1 MSQVPRMKNE
11 FTTAQYGKFLIET
24 IQTFRAAVYNIAAGV
39 IVADRDGK
47 FLIRNDAA
55 RSVLGMGAEDSSKS
69 WKQIQGWYH
78 ADGRTP
84 YSYET
89 LPATAALAG
98 KAVPETEIFVR
109 NERCPNGIWIAVQAN
124 PLPNHAGKIRGSVV
138 VFWDITEKKQKES
151 QLRILKNAVEQTAD
165 GIIITDNNA
174 RIEFVNPAF
183 ETITGFSS
191 REALGRTPMILKS
204 GVHDDAFYHEL
215 WTTILSGKVY
225 RNTIVNRKKNG
236 EIFYAEQTIT
246 PMRDETGKI
255 THFVTVIKDVTDL
268 RKLQQQQFQ
277 MSLARAVQQQFYRTP
292 PPQIQGFDMAG
303 AAFPADETGGD
314 YFDFMPLPGDCVG
327 IVIGDVSGHGF
338 SSALLMAELR
348 AYLRAYAQQSTDLGE
363 ILSSLNTA
371 LANDMEQGRYATL
384 LFCLLHPSSG
394 TLVYANSGHT
404 PGYILDSSG
413 ATKRVLEST
422 DIPLGFLPNHKFGC
436 SDPIMLQP
444 GDILALLTDG
454 VTDAEKPGQSWFGIE
469 AALKFIHEH
478 REESSREI
486 ILKLFKAVREYAE
499 GLPQIDDIT
508 AVICKVTGAP
518 K

>member
-1 MSQVPRMKNE
+1 MKTE

-24 IQTFRAAVYNIAAGV
+24 IQTFRAAIYNIAAGV

-47 FLIRNDAA
+47 FLIRNEAA
-55 RSVLGMGAEDSSKS
+55 RSVLGMGAEDSSQS
-69 WKQIQGWYH
+69 WTQIQGWFH
-78 ADGRTP
+78 ADGITP

-89 LPATAALAG
+89 LPATLALAG

-109 NERCPNGIWIAVQAN
+109 NERCPAGVWIAAQAN
-124 PLPNHAGKIRGSVV
+124 PLPNHTGKIRGSVV
-138 VFWDITEKKQKES
+138 IFRDITEKKQKES
-151 QLRILKNAVEQTAD
+151 QLRILTNAVEQTAD
-165 GIIITDNNA
+165 CIIITDSDA
-174 RIEFVNPAF
+174 RIEYVNPAF
-183 ETITGFSS
+183 EAITGFSS
-191 REALGRTPMILKS
+191 QEALGHTPMILKS
-204 GVHDDAFYHEL
+204 GVHDDAFYRDL

-236 EIFYAEQTIT
+236 DMFYAEQTIT

-277 MSLARAVQQQFYRTP
+277 MNLARAVQQQFYRTP
-292 PPQIQGFDMAG
+292 PPQIEGFDMAG

-314 YFDFMPLPGDCVG
+314 YFDFMPLQGDCIG

-363 ILSSLNTA
+363 IFTLLNTA
-371 LANDMEQGRYATL
+371 LANDLEQGRYATL
-384 LFCLLHPSSG
+384 IFCFLHPSSG
-394 TLVYANSGHT
+394 TLVYANAGHT

-413 ATKRVLEST
+413 ATKRILEST

-436 SDPIMLQP
+436 SDPIVLQA

-454 VTDAEKPGQSWFGIE
+454 VPDAEKPDQSWFGIE
-469 AALKFIHEH
+469 PALKFIYEH
-478 REESSREI
+478 RGECSQEI
-486 ILKLFKAVREYAE
+486 ILKLFKTVREYAD

-508 AVICKVTGAP
+508 AVICKVTGKP
-518 K
+518 E